1 MKLEQGAVDTL
12 TNPSP
17 KEVGVVY
24 RSVHHIEVP
33 SISLFALEK
42 IASVPATVL
51 GKTEVPFFS
60 NAQMLIQKMV

>member
-24 RSVHHIEVP
+24 TSVHHFEVH
-33 SISLFALEK
+33 SICLFALGGL
-42 IASVPATVL
+42 ASIPATVL
-51 GKTEVPFFS
+51 GKTDVPFFS